1 MSTAAPATAST
12 ASNVRTA
19 GDTGTGMRAALPQ
32 PVRLLGSLL
41 LLVLLAVGWA
51 RWQGVA
57 VRFEDAPP
65 LWQREL
71 RFVDAPNGDVLALDA
86 GNGDTVA
93 RFAGEQGFVRGTL
106 RALARERGRR
116 GLGAEAPLQLVAQG
130 DGRLTLRD
138 PATGE
143 RIGLEAFG
151 SSNLAVFAAL
161 RPAPLAARL
170 PHEAPERRT
179 P

>member
-1 MSTAAPATAST
+1 MNASRAPMT
-12 ASNVRTA
+12 
-19 GDTGTGMRAALPQ
+19 AALPK
-32 PVRLLGSLL
+32 PVKLLGSLL

-57 VRFEDAPP
+57 VRFEDAPAV
-65 LWQREL
+65 WQREL
-71 RFVDAPNGDVLALDA
+71 RFVDAPGGDVLALDA
-86 GNGDTVA
+86 LSGETVA

-106 RALARERGRR
+106 RALVRERMRR
-116 GLGAEAPLQLVAQG
+116 SLDAQAPLRLVAHS
-130 DGRLTLRD
+130 DGRLTLTD

-161 RPAPLAARL
+161 KPAPLARL
-170 PHEAPERRT
+170 TPIESPERKI

>member
-1 MSTAAPATAST
+1 MS
-12 ASNVRTA
+12 R
-19 GDTGTGMRAALPQ
+19 ALPH

-57 VRFEDAPP
+57 VHFEDAPP
-65 LWQREL
+65 LWEREL
-71 RFVDAPNGDVLALDA
+71 QFVDAPNGDVLALEA
-86 GNGDTVA
+86 GTGATVT
-93 RFAGEQGFVRGTL
+93 RFSGEQGFVRGTL
-106 RALARERGRR
+106 RALARERKRR
-116 GLGAEAPLQLVAQG
+116 GLGAESPLRLVAHG
-130 DGRLTLRD
+130 DGRLTLHD

-161 RPAPLAARL
+161 RPGPS
-170 PHEAPERRT
+170 PHRPPIDLPERNT

>member
-1 MSTAAPATAST
+1 MNPPRTSTTPGLSA
-12 ASNVRTA
+12 
-19 GDTGTGMRAALPQ
+19 

-71 RFVDAPNGDVLALDA
+71 RFLDAPGGDVLALDA
-86 GNGDTVA
+86 RNGETVA
-93 RFAGEQGFVRGTL
+93 RFVGEQGFVRGTL
-106 RALARERGRR
+106 RALARERVRR
-116 GLGAEAPLQLVAQG
+116 HIGAEAPLRLVAHH
-130 DGRLTLRD
+130 DGRLTLID

-151 SSNLAVFAAL
+151 STNLAVFAAL
-161 RPAPLAARL
+161 GPAPLASL
-170 PHEAPERRT
+170 TPIESPERKS

>member
-1 MSTAAPATAST
+1 MNTPRAHTRPPMKAPMT
-12 ASNVRTA
+12 
-19 GDTGTGMRAALPQ
+19 AALPH
-32 PVRLLGSLL
+32 PVKLLGSLL

-71 RFVDAPNGDVLALDA
+71 RFVDASNGDVLALDA
-86 GNGDTVA
+86 RSGETVA

-116 GLGAEAPLQLVAQG
+116 GLGADAPLQLVAQN

-143 RIGLEAFG
+143 RIDLEAFG

-161 RPAPLAARL
+161 HPAGTSRPRIDESP
-170 PHEAPERRT
+170 RRT